1 MLSGNPYRAV
11 TNSYKLKTLPLL
23 LVLFLSVTGMGQESR
38 TLITGKRIIWPPLG
52 VQQNVGSLPMNML
65 LTPNGKY
72 AIVSDLGF
80 DQALTVINTQ
90 TADVVSNVDYP
101 NCNFCNSQTTN
112 GLYYGLAFGSNGT
125 LYAAQGGNVTIDVLN
140 LSRDGIL
147 ADLGSFP
154 ATQATDFPSGLATDK
169 RGYLYVVNNDPSTFA
184 VPSSVAIYSLSTKS
198 EVGRYSFTSS
208 FFGTPNFPLAISVLK
223 NGSKA
228 YVTSERD
235 GSVYDVN
242 TSDPTKPTLTGAIVT
257 GANPDGL
264 VLNKAQTLL
273 YVANAGSDT
282 VSVIRTKDDTVAN
295 SILLRPDH
303 LKNVAGSSTPTG
315 LGLSPDGN
323 TLYVSL
329 GDLNAI
335 AVLTVNGEALA
346 LKAYVPAGWYP
357 SSVVAPTASSILF
370 ANAKGTQPRYP
381 NPGYVQWQF
390 NSSPGYD
397 EHLIQGQV
405 SLVTG
410 LNDER
415 LAKWNKAVLQRSEA
429 EQAVVDHRLDAL
441 KAKIKH
447 VIYITKENRTYDQV
461 LGDVPGGNGDSSLT
475 LFGKD
480 TTPNQHALAQRFVL
494 MDNFYVNSEVSFDGW
509 GWVTQGEANENLIK
523 SAPYNYSGRGRN
535 YDSEGQNNGYN
546 VGGFPAKDPDGNVIS
561 PVYFPNGAPPIPD
574 VTEAPGGHIWE
585 AVQAAKLSYRNYGF
599 FLSFGITDSNN
610 NVIMPDNYPDV
621 ASNQPPGHD
630 LAGVTDWDFRRFDG
644 NYADSEA
651 AANYGCPYSE
661 AGYGKHN
668 APSRYSEWAGEF
680 KQMLNNNSVPAF
692 MTVRFMNDHTQGP
705 SSGKFTPAAE
715 VADNDYAVGQLV
727 DTISHSAIWDS
738 TAIFVIE
745 DDSQD
750 GPDHVDSHRSTAY
763 VISPWIKKSS
773 IDHGFHNTTSV
784 LKTMEMLLGI
794 PPLTSY
800 DAVANPILD
809 WDTTASNGD
818 PYTAIPAAQS
828 IICAKTPGVESLSS
842 SDPMRRVIRDA
853 NGMDFNHPDSAPA
866 GKLNQL
872 IWKSV
877 KGAASEPP
885 PPLHS
890 VSSPD
895 SDDE

>member
-1 MLSGNPYRAV
+1 MRP
-11 TNSYKLKTLPLL
+11 
-23 LVLFLSVTGMGQESR
+23 
-38 TLITGKRIIWPPLG
+38 
-52 VQQNVGSLPMNML
+52 
-65 LTPNGKY
+65 
-72 AIVSDLGF
+72 
-80 DQALTVINTQ
+80 Q
-90 TADVVSNVDYP
+90 T
-101 NCNFCNSQTTN
+101 
-112 GLYYGLAFGSNGT
+112 
-125 LYAAQGGNVTIDVLN
+125 
-140 LSRDGIL
+140 R
-147 ADLGSFP
+147 
-154 ATQATDFPSGLATDK
+154 
-169 RGYLYVVNNDPSTFA
+169 
-184 VPSSVAIYSLSTKS
+184 
-198 EVGRYSFTSS
+198 
-208 FFGTPNFPLAISVLK
+208 
-223 NGSKA
+223 
-228 YVTSERD
+228 
-235 GSVYDVN
+235 
-242 TSDPTKPTLTGAIVT
+242 
-257 GANPDGL
+257 
-264 VLNKAQTLL
+264 
-273 YVANAGSDT
+273 
-282 VSVIRTKDDTVAN
+282 
-295 SILLRPDH
+295 H
-303 LKNVAGSSTPTG
+303 
-315 LGLSPDGN
+315 
-323 TLYVSL
+323 
-329 GDLNAI
+329 
-335 AVLTVNGEALA
+335 
-346 LKAYVPAGWYP
+346 
-357 SSVVAPTASSILF
+357 
-370 ANAKGTQPRYP
+370 
-381 NPGYVQWQF
+381 
-390 NSSPGYD
+390 
-397 EHLIQGQV
+397 
-405 SLVTG
+405 
-410 LNDER
+410 
-415 LAKWNKAVLQRSEA
+415 
-429 EQAVVDHRLDAL
+429 
-441 KAKIKH
+441 
-447 VIYITKENRTYDQV
+447 
-461 LGDVPGGNGDSSLT
+461 
-475 LFGKD
+475 
-480 TTPNQHALAQRFVL
+480 
-494 MDNFYVNSEVSFDGW
+494 
-509 GWVTQGEANENLIK
+509 
-523 SAPYNYSGRGRN
+523 
-535 YDSEGQNNGYN
+535 
-546 VGGFPAKDPDGNVIS
+546 
-561 PVYFPNGAPPIPD
+561 
-574 VTEAPGGHIWE
+574 
-585 AVQAAKLSYRNYGF
+585 YGF